1 MRLDMNKMKKKLQID
16 KEFKA
21 LIQPLPAT
29 EYEQLEKNIISDGC
43 RNPII
48 TWNGVIIDGHNRYDI
63 CHRNNIAFETLEKSF
78 ECREDVI
85 AWICANQ
92 LGRRNIAEE
101 TRKFLIG
108 VQYENEKIVAKHRN
122 PKGKN
127 QYTTERE
134 GRRQCSG
141 KEHNHTTAIRIASEN
156 NISEGT
162 VQKYASYARAIASI
176 QNMAPDIAKNI
187 LAGRYKLSHESV
199 IELSKLTPR
208 EFRETSR
215 MIEAAQQTSRGY
227 IVKPTRTYAVM
238 SQPSPEK
245 HSIKDLPAF
254 DPDAELTGI
263 TLTVP
268 SWVSSME
275 RICNVVD
282 FSIVSDSAKKKM
294 IEALDL
300 LQEKTIYMKR
310 VLREAHND

>member
-1 MRLDMNKMKKKLQID
+1 MNKMKKKLQID

-141 KEHNHTTAIRIASEN
+141 K
-156 NISEGT
+156 
-162 VQKYASYARAIASI
+162 
-176 QNMAPDIAKNI
+176 
-187 LAGRYKLSHESV
+187 
-199 IELSKLTPR
+199 
-208 EFRETSR
+208 
-215 MIEAAQQTSRGY
+215 
-227 IVKPTRTYAVM
+227 
-238 SQPSPEK
+238 
-245 HSIKDLPAF
+245 
-254 DPDAELTGI
+254 
-263 TLTVP
+263 
-268 SWVSSME
+268 
-275 RICNVVD
+275 
-282 FSIVSDSAKKKM
+282 
-294 IEALDL
+294 
-300 LQEKTIYMKR
+300 
-310 VLREAHND
+310 